1 MARIL
6 IVDDDPDVLHSFRR
20 MLRDD
25 PHVVETCRSGEEAL
39 ARLECEEYDLLV
51 MDIRMGGM
59 SGLETLRAMTES
71 EQRPFVIL
79 MTAYATTE
87 TTIEGIKLGAF
98 DYIIKPFEVPE
109 MRALISRALET
120 RRAWREGR
128 QTAPTPSDVGD
139 EIVGRAAAMREVYK
153 LIGRVAGQDVPVLI
167 TGESGT
173 GKELVA
179 RAIHRHSHRADQ
191 IFLPINC
198 AAIPETLLESEF
210 FGHEKGAFTGA
221 LGRRI
226 GKFEQCHDGTIFL
239 DEVGELAPAVQSKL
253 LRLLEEGTFQRVGG
267 SEEIRCDVRVIAAT
281 NRELAA
287 DVERGAYRADLFYRL
302 NVVNVHLPALRD
314 RREDIALLVDHFL
327 AKLSRR
333 RSEGRLQLH
342 AEAMELLR
350 RHPWPGN
357 VRQMENALRKAA
369 ATCRGGVIVV
379 EDLPDE
385 VRRPAGEAAPAF
397 SGSYHEQMQALV
409 NRLAELAA
417 TESAQEGP
425 VGLLPE
431 LQRQLIPRIL
441 ERVRGNQVKAA
452 QILGISR
459 NTLRSHL
466 RPPREKS

>member
-25 PHVVETCRSGEEAL
+25 PHAVETCRSGEEAL
-39 ARLECEEYDLLV
+39 GLLERDDYDLVV

-59 SGLETLRAMTES
+59 SGLETLRAISRLEP
-71 EQRPFVIL
+71 RPFVIL

-98 DYIIKPFEVPE
+98 DYILKPFEVPE
-109 MRALISRALET
+109 MRGLISRALET

-128 QTAPTPSDVGD
+128 QAAPAADVSD
-139 EIVGRAAAMREVYK
+139 EIVGRAASMQEVYK
-153 LIGRVAGQDVPVLI
+153 LIGRVASQDVPVLI

-179 RAIHRHSHRADQ
+179 RAIHRHSRRAEQ
-191 IFLPINC
+191 IFLPVNC

-221 LGRRI
+221 LGRRV
-226 GKFEQCHDGTIFL
+226 GKFEQCHGGTIFL
-239 DEVGELAPAVQSKL
+239 DEVGELAPSVQGKL

-267 SEEIRCDVRVIAAT
+267 TEEVRSDARVIAAT
-281 NRELAA
+281 NRDLSSE
-287 DVERGAYRADLFYRL
+287 VERGAYRADLFYRL
-302 NVVNVHLPALRD
+302 NVVNVHLPALRE

-327 AKLSRR
+327 SKLSLRR
-333 RSEGRLQLH
+333 PEGRLQLQ

-369 ATCRGGVIVV
+369 ATCRGGVITVD
-379 EDLPDE
+379 DLPEE
-385 VRRPAGEAAPAF
+385 VRRPAAVAPSVL
-397 SGSYHEQMQALV
+397 SGSYTEQLEALLD
-409 NRLAELAA
+409 RLAELAVRR
-417 TESAQEGP
+417 SGQSGP
-425 VGLLPE
+425 VALLPD
-431 LQRQLIPRIL
+431 LQRRLIPRIL
-441 ERVRGNQVKAA
+441 ERVKGNQVKAA

-459 NTLRSHL
+459 NTLRGHL
-466 RPPREKS
+466 RPPEEKP